1 MIAAALVFSFALG
14 GTHAATGVKW
24 EKRFDEALKKA
35 RASKKPLM
43 VDFWAE
49 WCGWCHKLD
58 QTTYVDPAVTA
69 LSADF
74 VPVKVDTEGG
84 RRSVDVAVRYGVST
98 LPTIA
103 FLTPAGRQIL
113 KVATFQGPA
122 QFAKTMRAARDA
134 SRRVMAL
141 EDTLEKDPQDPAAL
155 FQLGIHMFEQE
166 FYEES
171 RDLLYRAT
179 EVDVKRPVAD
189 RKQARM
195 LVGIIQKYDHKL
207 EDAEAVL
214 KEGLSL
220 PGPTEFDPKIMYI
233 LARVYIDS
241 RRPVDARPHLVKIVS
256 HFPDSSVAGKAKHA
270 LKTIDEQARK

>member
-1 MIAAALVFSFALG
+1 VR
-14 GTHAATGVKW
+14 W

-35 RASKKPLM
+35 RTSRKPLM

-58 QTTYVDPAVTA
+58 QTTYVDPVVTR

-84 RRSVDVAVRYGVST
+84 RRSVEIAVKYGVST

-103 FLTPAGRQIL
+103 FLTPSGRQIA
-113 KVATFQGPA
+113 KIASFQGPA
-122 QFAKTMRAARDA
+122 QFAKTMETVREA
-134 SRRVMAL
+134 STRVMAL
-141 EDTLEKDPQDPAAL
+141 EAALEKDPQDPEAL

-179 EVDVKRPVAD
+179 EVDVKRPVAE

-195 LVGIIQKYDHKL
+195 LVGIIQKYDRKL
-207 EDAEAVL
+207 EAAESVL
-214 KEGLSL
+214 REGLSL
-220 PGPTEFDPKIMYI
+220 TGPTEYDPKIMYI
-233 LARVYIDS
+233 LARVYMDS
-241 RRPVDARPHLVKIVS
+241 RRPAEARPFLSKILT
-256 HFPDSSVAGKAKHA
+256 HYPDSSVSGKARDA
-270 LKTIDEQARK
+270 LKTLDEQARK